1 MPFGDCICC
10 GWLQAIKGTSMKMP
24 DDKRPDE
31 KTIPAEETN
40 TAAAMTSRRQAIGVM
55 GTTAAAAGMASAGL
69 PALGASAQAAAETP
83 LRVPLP
89 PPVLVPRGDLVNVLE
104 YEPQARLVLGPAK
117 VAPILGSDRTITDR
131 ITLRPRMNI
140 PTRDL
145 DLTSTLFGDQHFT
158 PIIVAP
164 VADQKRFHPDG
175 EVAMAQGASAAKAAM
190 VVSSD
195 ASLPLATIAQA
206 ATTPLWLQVYAKSP
220 KVKDV
225 LAEAHAAN
233 ARAVVVT
240 VNAGT
245 SAARPAQPAD
255 APIDWAAVDAVV
267 KDTSLPVIVKGIT
280 RPQDARQAVAHG
292 AKGVVVS
299 NYRGGNAAALKGT
312 LLLVAPVVQAVGDQ
326 IPVLVDGSFRRGT
339 DILKALGFGAKAV
352 LIGRPVM
359 WGLAA
364 YGADGVQGVVEML
377 QTELARY
384 MCMCGRPSLAAV
396 DPSLLRV
403 HAALATGRNTH
414 G

>member
-1 MPFGDCICC
+1 MI
-10 GWLQAIKGTSMKMP
+10 MP
-24 DDKRPDE
+24 DDETIVAE
-31 KTIPAEETN
+31 KTSSSAG
-40 TAAAMTSRRQAIGVM
+40 MTSRRQAIGVM
-55 GTTAAAAGMASAGL
+55 GTTVAASTVAAAM
-69 PALGASAQAAAETP
+69 PALGAPAHPPAATP
-83 LRVPLP
+83 FREPTP
-89 PPVLVPRGDLVNVLE
+89 PPALVPRAELVNVLE
-104 YEPQARLVLGPAK
+104 YETQARLVLGPARA
-117 VAPILGSDRTITDR
+117 APILGSDRTVTDR

-158 PIIVAP
+158 PIIVGP
-164 VADQKRFHPDG
+164 IADQKRFHPDG
-175 EVAMAQGASAAKAAM
+175 ELAMARGASAAKAAM

-225 LAEAHAAN
+225 LAEASAAK
-233 ARAVVVT
+233 AVIVT

-245 SAARPAQPAD
+245 SASGPATRAR
-255 APIDWAAVDAVV
+255 IDWAAVNAVV
-267 KDTSLPVIVKGIT
+267 KGTSLPVIVKGIT
-280 RPQDARQAVAHG
+280 RPQDAKEAVARG

-299 NYRGGNAAALKGT
+299 NYRGGNAAALTGT

-339 DILKALGFGAKAV
+339 DILKALGFGAKGV

-396 DPSLLRV
+396 DPGLVRV
-403 HAALATGRNTH
+403 HAPLPTVRNNH

>member
-1 MPFGDCICC
+1 MVG
-10 GWLQAIKGTSMKMP
+10 ATM
-24 DDKRPDE
+24 
-31 KTIPAEETN
+31 
-40 TAAAMTSRRQAIGVM
+40 
-55 GTTAAAAGMASAGL
+55 
-69 PALGASAQAAAETP
+69 PALGAPAQTPAAMP
-83 LRVPLP
+83 LRVPTP
-89 PPVLVPRGDLVNVLE
+89 PPASVPRADLVNVLE
-104 YEPQARLVLGPAK
+104 YESQARLVLGPAK
-117 VAPILGSDRTITDR
+117 VAPISGSDRTVTDR

-145 DLTSTLFGDQHFT
+145 DLTSTLFGDQHFS
-158 PIIVAP
+158 PIIVGP
-164 VADQKRFHPDG
+164 IADQKRFHAEG
-175 EVAMAQGASAAKAAM
+175 EVAMARGASAAKAAM

-220 KVKDV
+220 KLKDV
-225 LAEAHAAN
+225 LGEASAAK
-233 ARAVVVT
+233 AKAVIVT

-245 SAARPAQPAD
+245 SANGPTTPAS

-267 KDTSLPVIVKGIT
+267 KGTSLPVIVKGIT
-280 RPQDARQAVAHG
+280 RPEDAKEAVARG

-299 NYRGGNAAALKGT
+299 NYRGGSAATLTGT
-312 LLLVAPVVQAVGDQ
+312 LLLVAPIVQAVGDQ

-339 DILKALGFGAKAV
+339 DILKALGFGAKGV

-359 WGLAA
+359 WGLAT

-384 MCMCGRPSLAAV
+384 MCMCGRPSLASV
-396 DPSLLRV
+396 NPSVLRV
-403 HAALATGRNTH
+403 HAPPPSARNNR

>member
-1 MPFGDCICC
+1 
-10 GWLQAIKGTSMKMP
+10 MP
-24 DDKRPDE
+24 DDE
-31 KTIPAEETN
+31 TIVAKN
-40 TAAAMTSRRQAIGVM
+40 TSPPPGMTSRRKAIGVM
-55 GTTAAAAGMASAGL
+55 GTTVSASMVGATI
-69 PALGASAQAAAETP
+69 PALGAPAQAPTATP
-83 LRVPLP
+83 LREPTSL
-89 PPVLVPRGDLVNVLE
+89 PVLVPRGDLVDVLE
-104 YEPQARLVLGPAK
+104 YEPQARLMLGPAK
-117 VAPILGSDRTITDR
+117 VAPILGSDRTVTDR

-158 PIIVAP
+158 PIIVGP
-164 VADQKRFHPDG
+164 IADQRRFHPDG
-175 EVAMAQGASAAKAAM
+175 EVAMARGASAAKAAM
-190 VVSSD
+190 VVSID

-206 ATTPLWLQVYAKSP
+206 ATTPLWLQVFAKSP

-225 LAEAHAAN
+225 VAEAGAAG
-233 ARAVVVT
+233 AKAVIVT
-240 VNAGT
+240 VNAGRSASGPATPT
-245 SAARPAQPAD
+245 SARV
-255 APIDWAAVDAVV
+255 DWAAISAVV

-280 RPQDARQAVAHG
+280 RPEDAKEAVARG
-292 AKGVVVS
+292 ARGVVVS
-299 NYRGGNAAALKGT
+299 NYRGGNAASLTGT
-312 LLLVAPVVQAVGDQ
+312 LLFVAPVVQAVGDQ

-339 DILKALGFGAKAV
+339 DILKALGFGAKGV

-396 DPSLLRV
+396 DPSLVRV
-403 HAALATGRNTH
+403 HASFPTMRDNH

>member
-1 MPFGDCICC
+1 M
-10 GWLQAIKGTSMKMP
+10 TVP
-24 DDKRPDE
+24 DDKAMV
-31 KTIPAEETN
+31 AEN
-40 TAAAMTSRRQAIGVM
+40 TSSPTGMTSRRQAIGVM
-55 GTTAAAAGMASAGL
+55 GTTVAAGTLGATLPAAAA
-69 PALGASAQAAAETP
+69 P
-83 LRVPLP
+83 LHIPTP
-89 PPVLVPRGDLVNVLE
+89 PPVVVPRGDLVDVLE
-104 YEPQARLVLGPAK
+104 YEAQARLVLGTAK

-131 ITLRPRMNI
+131 ITLRPRMNV

-145 DLTSTLFGDQHFT
+145 DLTSTLFGDEHFT
-158 PIIVAP
+158 PIIVGP
-164 VADQKRFHPDG
+164 MADQKRFHPDG
-175 EVAMAQGASAAKAAM
+175 ELATARGASAAKAAM

-195 ASLPLATIAQA
+195 TSVPLAEIVQA
-206 ATTPLWLQVYAKSP
+206 ATSPLWLQVTAKSP
-220 KVKDV
+220 KMNDV
-225 LAEAHAAN
+225 LAQADAAK
-233 ARAVVVT
+233 AKALIVT

-245 SAARPAQPAD
+245 SAD
-255 APIDWAAVDAVV
+255 APASLAHIDWAAVDAIV
-267 KDTSLPVIVKGIT
+267 KATSLPVIVKGIT
-280 RPQDARQAVAHG
+280 HPADAKEAIAHG

-299 NYRGGNAAALKGT
+299 NYHGGNAAALTGT

-339 DILKALGFGAKAV
+339 DILKALALGAKGV

-396 DPSLLRV
+396 DPSLVRI
-403 HAALATGRNTH
+403 HGTAARTNH

>member
-1 MPFGDCICC
+1 MPEEETTDEETI
-10 GWLQAIKGTSMKMP
+10 LA
-24 DDKRPDE
+24 E
-31 KTIPAEETN
+31 KTSSPTGI
-40 TAAAMTSRRQAIGVM
+40 TSRRQAIGAM
-55 GTTAAAAGMASAGL
+55 GTTVAAGMMGATTS
-69 PALGASAQAAAETP
+69 ALGAPAQTPPTTP
-83 LRVPLP
+83 LRVPTP
-89 PPVLVPRGDLVNVLE
+89 PSALVPRTDLVNVLE
-104 YEPQARLVLGPAK
+104 YESQARLVLGPAT
-117 VAPILGSDRTITDR
+117 VAPIVGSDRTVTDR

-158 PIIVAP
+158 PIIVGP
-164 VADQKRFHPDG
+164 IADQRRFHPDG
-175 EVAMAQGASAAKAAM
+175 EVATARGASAAKAAM

-206 ATTPLWLQVYAKSP
+206 TTTPLWLQVYVQSP

-225 LAEAHAAN
+225 LAEASTAKAK
-233 ARAVVVT
+233 AVIVT

-245 SAARPAQPAD
+245 AASGPATPASARFG
-255 APIDWAAVDAVV
+255 WAAVDGVV
-267 KDTSLPVIVKGIT
+267 KGTSLPVIVKGIT
-280 RPQDARQAVAHG
+280 RPEDAKEAVARG

-299 NYRGGNAAALKGT
+299 NYRGGDAAALTGT

-326 IPVLVDGSFRRGT
+326 VPVLVDGSFRRGT
-339 DILKALGFGAKAV
+339 DILKALGLGAKAV

-384 MCMCGRPSLAAV
+384 MCMCGRLSLAAV
-396 DPSLLRV
+396 NPSLVRV
-403 HAALATGRNTH
+403 HAPLPTVRNTH

>member
-1 MPFGDCICC
+1 MSI
-10 GWLQAIKGTSMKMP
+10 P
-24 DDKRPDE
+24 DNE
-31 KTIPAEETN
+31 TIVSEETGSPPD
-40 TAAAMTSRRQAIGVM
+40 ATSRRQAI
-55 GTTAAAAGMASAGL
+55 AAAGTAVAAGML
-69 PALGASAQAAAETP
+69 GATSLALGAPAQSPAEMP
-83 LRVPLP
+83 FRMPVP
-89 PPVLVPRGDLVNVLE
+89 PPVQVPRGDLVDVLE
-104 YEPQARLVLGPAK
+104 YEAQARLVLGPAK
-117 VAPILGSDRTITDR
+117 VAPILGSDRTVTDR

-145 DLTSTLFGDQHFT
+145 DLTSSLFGDQHFT
-158 PIIVAP
+158 PIIVGP
-164 VADQKRFHPDG
+164 IADQKRFHPDG
-175 EVAMAQGASAAKAAM
+175 EIAMARGASAAKAAM

-195 ASLPLATIAQA
+195 ASLPLAAIAQA
-206 ATTPLWLQVYAKSP
+206 ATTPLWLQVYAKGP

-225 LAEAHAAN
+225 LAEADSHQAK
-233 ARAVVVT
+233 AVIVT

-245 SAARPAQPAD
+245 SASGPAIPAS
-255 APIDWAAVDAVV
+255 AGIDWAAVDAVV
-267 KDTSLPVIVKGIT
+267 KGTSIPVIVKGIT
-280 RPQDARQAVAHG
+280 RPQDAKEAIAHG

-299 NYRGGNAAALKGT
+299 NYRGGHAAALTGT

-339 DILKALGFGAKAV
+339 DILKALAFGAKGV

-396 DPSLLRV
+396 NPSLVRV
-403 HAALATGRNTH
+403 HAPLPAARNSH

>member
-1 MPFGDCICC
+1 V
-10 GWLQAIKGTSMKMP
+10 A
-24 DDKRPDE
+24 E
-31 KTIPAEETN
+31 KTNSLKAL
-40 TAAAMTSRRQAIGVM
+40 TSRRRAIGVM
-55 GTTAAAAGMASAGL
+55 GMTASAGMAGAM
-69 PALGASAQAAAETP
+69 PALGAPAATP
-83 LRVPLP
+83 LREPVP
-89 PPVLVPRGDLVNVLE
+89 PPVLVPRTDLVNVLE

-117 VAPILGSDRTITDR
+117 VAPILGSDRTVTDR

-145 DLTSTLFGDQHFT
+145 DLSSTLFGDQHFT
-158 PIIVAP
+158 PIIVGP
-164 VADQKRFHPDG
+164 IADQKRFHPEG
-175 EVAMAQGASAAKAAM
+175 EVAMARGASAAKAAM

-195 ASLPLATIAQA
+195 ASLPLAAIALA

-220 KVKDV
+220 RVKDA
-225 LAEAHAAN
+225 LAEADA
-233 ARAVVVT
+233 ARAKAVIVT

-245 SAARPAQPAD
+245 SARGSAPPNS

-267 KDTSLPVIVKGIT
+267 KGTSLPVIVKGIT
-280 RPQDARQAVAHG
+280 RPEDAKEAVAHG

-299 NYRGGNAAALKGT
+299 NYRGGNAALPGT
-312 LLLVAPVVQAVGDQ
+312 LLLVAPVVQAVGDS

-339 DILKALGFGAKAV
+339 DILKALGFGAKGV

-396 DPSLLRV
+396 NSSLLRV
-403 HAALATGRNTH
+403 HAPLPAVRSNH